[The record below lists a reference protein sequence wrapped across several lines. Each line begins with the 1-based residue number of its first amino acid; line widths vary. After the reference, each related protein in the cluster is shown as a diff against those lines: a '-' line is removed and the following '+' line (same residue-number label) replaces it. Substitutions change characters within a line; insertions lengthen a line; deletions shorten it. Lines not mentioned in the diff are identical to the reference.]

1 MSERKHTPGELKVI
15 WKRCAYHVATN
26 DIVVASCYPNDYQYN
41 YVVRPKNEDECIAN
55 ADFIVR
61 ACNAHY
67 DLIEALEEAV
77 FNVAK
82 HGEANLSPAPK
93 MWLGK
98 ARAAIAKA
106 KENEQ

>member
-1 MSERKHTPGELKVI
+1 MTEQSHTQGKLKVV
-15 WKRCAYHVATN
+15 WKRCAYHIATN

-41 YVVRPKNEDECIAN
+41 YVVRPKNEAECIAN

-67 DLIEALEEAV
+67 DLLEALEV
-77 FNVAK
+77 FLDTTSRRYGAEEIEEVRT
-82 HGEANLSPAPK
+82 L
-93 MWLGK
+93 

-106 KENEQ
+106 KGEEK